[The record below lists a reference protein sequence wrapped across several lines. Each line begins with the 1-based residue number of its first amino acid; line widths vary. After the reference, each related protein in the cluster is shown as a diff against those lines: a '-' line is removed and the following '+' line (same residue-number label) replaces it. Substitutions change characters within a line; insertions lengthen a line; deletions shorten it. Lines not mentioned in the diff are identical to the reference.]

1 MKTTNQIDR
10 EANERKAREIANDNC
25 THICLA
31 DCSAESYFSSE
42 NDCYKAAMQA
52 MKWKDKERKYLW
64 RITRNHYQEWAEEQ
78 IAQEKQK
85 LIDKAC
91 EWWKNEF
98 KTHEMNYKDSKD
110 WYNSKV
116 ERFKQAMKGE

>member
-1 MKTTNQIDR
+1 MKHIS
-10 EANERKAREIANDNC
+10 NEQKAREIANDNC

-52 MKWKDKERKYLW
+52 MAWKDKERKELW

-85 LIDKAC
+85 LIKR
-91 EWWKNEF
+91 
-98 KTHEMNYKDSKD
+98 TVD
-110 WYNSKV
+110 WVQKEATKHIGFNAISEECSLSWDFTDLLVK
-116 ERFKQAMKGE
+116 AMKGE

>member
-42 NDCYKAAMQA
+42 NDCYKAALQA
-52 MKWKDKERKYLW
+52 MKWKDKESKELW

-78 IAQEKQK
+78 IAKEKQQ
-85 LIDKAC
+85 LIDKAMKVIC
-91 EWWKNEF
+91 NGCAQ
-98 KTHEMNYKDSKD
+98 
-110 WYNSKV
+110 KV
-116 ERFKQAMKGE
+116 ECEFNNWKMCSTKDELIKSIKGE

>member
-1 MKTTNQIDR
+1 MKHIS
-10 EANERKAREIANDNC
+10 NEQKAREIANDNC

-42 NDCYKAAMQA
+42 NDCYNAAMQA
-52 MKWKDKERKYLW
+52 MKWKDKERKELW

-85 LIDKAC
+85 FIDKC
-91 EWWKNEF
+91 KEF
-98 KTHEMNYKDSKD
+98 CDRQTIGEY
-110 WYNSKV
+110 YNRREIFQIDKYIDDMLN
-116 ERFKQAMKGE
+116 FIKGE